1 MPHDRSMLE
10 KLGLRDIPRWYREKH
25 NIPSI
30 LPNGHG
36 HPRPH
41 TSNGHSWKDDSTLK
55 SIQYSTQLGM
65 NATGEPSNPEKV
77 TKQKPSAYL
86 PTQQRQQETGLPGA
100 SQMAFRPMSSPTAQF
115 PQAQTPTI
123 SPGQL
128 NTGNKKIDL
137 LSLDHGDYM
146 PNNNLLYR
154 PSETGFDT
162 YGNSH
167 HDDLVRSLQSLT
179 DTPNLTGADYL
190 TGPFDSTV
198 GCGRLKNTQR
208 SRRLYQGTQGA
219 IPDSVQGPTSTDS
232 LHGFHNQATASSSG
246 ASPTSKTTGS
256 QLASPMADGA
266 RGSTTSEPPTRGP
279 SPTSLSSGPSPG
291 VFRGRGKE
299 KGHRKAFG
307 AIGTKR
313 HYRKRSVSEDDDM
326 FFHGRK

>member
-41 TSNGHSWKDDSTLK
+41 AANGHSWKDDSALK
-55 SIQYSTQLGM
+55 SIQYSTRLDM
-65 NATGEPSNPEKV
+65 NATGEPSNLEKV
-77 TKQKPSAYL
+77 TKQKPATYL
-86 PTQQRQQETGLPGA
+86 PTQQRQQETVLPGA
-100 SQMAFRPMSSPTAQF
+100 SQMAFRPMSSPTAQL
-115 PQAQTPTI
+115 PQAQTPTS
-123 SPGQL
+123 SPAQF
-128 NTGNKKIDL
+128 NAVNKKIDL

-154 PSETGFDT
+154 PSETSFDAH
-162 YGNSH
+162 GHSH

-179 DTPNLTGADYL
+179 DTPGLMGADYL
-190 TGPFDSTV
+190 TSPFESTV
-198 GCGRLKNTQR
+198 GCGRIKNAQR

-219 IPDSVQGPTSTDS
+219 IPDSVQGPNTTDT

-246 ASPTSKTTGS
+246 ASPTSKTTSS

-266 RGSTTSEPPTRGP
+266 RGSTTSEPATRGP

-291 VFRGRGKE
+291 VFQGRGKD

-313 HYRKRSVSEDDDM
+313 HYRKRSVSDDDDM